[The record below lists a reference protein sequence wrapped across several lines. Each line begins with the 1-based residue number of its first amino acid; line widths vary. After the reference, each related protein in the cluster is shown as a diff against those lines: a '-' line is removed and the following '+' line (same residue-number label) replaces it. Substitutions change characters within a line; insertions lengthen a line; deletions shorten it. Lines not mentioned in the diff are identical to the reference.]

1 MQAGPD
7 KKPDQATLRSFF
19 EWSGKAL
26 AAVGIFTEQDR
37 ATHCMDQN
45 LTL

>member
-7 KKPDQATLRSFF
+7 DKPDQATLRIL

-26 AAVGIFTEQDR
+26 AASGIFTEQDR
-37 ATHCMDQN
+37 ATHCMDQI
-45 LTL
+45 LAL

>member
-7 KKPDQATLRSFF
+7 DKPDQATLRSLF

-26 AAVGIFTEQDR
+26 AAIGIFTEQDR
-37 ATHCMDQN
+37 ATQRMDRI
-45 LTL
+45 LSL